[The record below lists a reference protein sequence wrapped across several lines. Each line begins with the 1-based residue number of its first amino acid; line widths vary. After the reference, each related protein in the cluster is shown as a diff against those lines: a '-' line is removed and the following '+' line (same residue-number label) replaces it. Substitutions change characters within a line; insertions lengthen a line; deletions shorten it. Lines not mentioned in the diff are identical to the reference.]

1 MESQIFGWI
10 FMKVFVVTNVTITMQ
25 ATEHVG
31 LTGTVSGL
39 YSEGPRFESLLVYL

>member
-1 MESQIFGWI
+1 
-10 FMKVFVVTNVTITMQ
+10 MKVFVVKNVTTVMR

-39 YSEGPRFESLLVYL
+39 YSEGTRFESLSEYV